1 MSCSNRRT
9 SGDFLRARLS
19 SISANDTELIS
30 RASPGSQPGLW
41 SARTCSRFQSGDLSP
56 HSKIWA
62 IGFVN
67 SRPFVSIRDHVEHQ
81 SNIGDT
87 PSDEFRKQLHE
98 LADWIAD
105 HREKIESI
113 RVAPDDKPGAVLAKL
128 SAQPPEQGESFEKIL
143 ADIDQV
149 IVPGMTHWEHPMFLG
164 YFGWT
169 TTGPGILSEILSAPL
184 NVNAMT
190 WRTCPAA
197 TELETLVVDWI
208 RQWMHLPNEFGGVVF
223 DTASVGVMHALAV
236 AREEAAPPA
245 APKVAAA
252 TGSVRKRGLVAAGA
266 PVFRIYASEQA
277 HSSAEKA
284 AIALGLGEENVRRVP
299 VDAEFRMDAAALR
312 DMIGQDRQQ
321 KFRPLALIATVGT
334 TSTASVD
341 PVPEIAQICR
351 AEKLWLHI
359 DGAYGAG
366 FAIVP
371 ECRWITAGWSEA
383 DSIVVNPHKTLFVPL
398 DFSVLYVRDLERL
411 RRVFTL
417 VPEYLRGD
425 TVETQKNYMDYGIQL
440 GRRFRALK
448 AWMIFRSFG
457 REGMAARLRECVRLA
472 NLFADWIKMDSR
484 FELAAPVSM
493 GVICFRFLAGDLD
506 PPSSDCG
513 VASKID
519 KLNSEIVERINVSGR
534 AYLTQTKLHGRTVM
548 RIGLGNVLTTEE
560 HLAKAWEMIRNMAE
574 DI

>member
-1 MSCSNRRT
+1 MRGERLARPSHAFSDCELAFIRVH
-9 SGDFLRARLS
+9 LRLMQDR
-19 SISANDTELIS
+19 SAPSEL
-30 RASPGSQPGLW
+30 PLDQ
-41 SARTCSRFQSGDLSP
+41 QSL
-56 HSKIWA
+56 
-62 IGFVN
+62 
-67 SRPFVSIRDHVEHQ
+67 
-81 SNIGDT
+81 GDT
-87 PSDEFRKQLHE
+87 PPDEFRRQLHT

-105 HREKIESI
+105 YREKIESI
-113 RVAPDDKPGAVLAKL
+113 RVAPNDEPGAILAKL
-128 SAQPPEQGESFEKIL
+128 PVEPPEQSEAFERIM
-143 ADIDQV
+143 ADLNSL
-149 IVPGMTHWEHPMFLG
+149 IVPGMTHWGHPMFLG

-169 TTGPGILSEILSAPL
+169 ITGPGILGEMATAPL
-184 NVNAMT
+184 NVHAMT
-190 WRTCPAA
+190 WRTSPAA

-236 AREEAAPPA
+236 AREEAAPLA
-245 APKVAAA
+245 TPKVAAA
-252 TGSVRKRGLVAAGA
+252 TEGGSVRKRGLVASGA

-299 VDAEFRMDAAALR
+299 VDAEFRMDPAALR
-312 DMIGQDRQQ
+312 EMIGQDRQQ
-321 KFRPLALIATVGT
+321 KLRPLAVIATVGT

-411 RRVFTL
+411 RSVFTL

-457 REGMAARLRECVRLA
+457 RKGMAARLRECVRLA
-472 NLFADWIKMDSR
+472 NLFADWIKTDPPPPR
-484 FELAAPVSM
+484 LRRAGHLFELAAPVNM
-493 GVICFRFLAGDLD
+493 GVVCFRVGAGGGDAD
-506 PPSSDCG
+506 PNSEK
-513 VASKID
+513 KID
-519 KLNSEIVERINVSGR
+519 KLNSEIVERINASGR
-534 AYLTQTKLHGRTVM
+534 AYFTQTKLRDRTVM
-548 RIGLGNVLTTEE
+548 RIGLGNVLTTER
-560 HLAKAWEMIRNMAE
+560 HLREAWEMIRSVAIE
-574 DI
+574 LIKL